1 MRPKAA
7 DNSKK
12 GCSLETRERCLQDQ
26 TRLLE
31 SLRSLPD
38 SEALQLLQQLRQTSN
53 TSRLVSSLEG
63 GLQVA
68 ARPSDLDTARAIL
81 PATQSSIEFE
91 LMTQYGTAYPRLQAS
106 PIAELMNILPT
117 GKNLVAVGL
126 PGAPDNNLVPMHT
139 GKLESSRPES
149 RTQRST
155 ADSGSAGN
163 KQPTRTAGPRPP
175 PQYCDSRLERL
186 QIRYW
191 TKVPI
196 SNELAARLISF
207 YLETDHAVMG
217 FFDADLFLDDLLACR
232 QNFCSAFLV
241 AAVLCIASQGY
252 TATRLQAS
260 LFKAALFQEAEIL
273 WNGESSSDSILGV
286 VAIEIFSN
294 ACLFEGKVA
303 LGMELATAGRCM
315 AERMGL
321 VGSVDGAA
329 AADIARRSPQWAK
342 AVAHAAWG
350 ALPIPGEAED
360 EQKKLSK
367 TSQSTSYIRIKVF
380 AERCKLS
387 TITQEIMGAYIAA
400 GAMAGGK
407 AVSDC
412 VPLAFAEAKYRKLL
426 DWAASLPADME
437 RAVLA
442 SSDLVVLHVIFHVS
456 IITIFRPFTSI
467 PSTERLKSFSST
479 DSHPKQIYAA
489 SVNQLCDLIG
499 HYRANYP
506 VDSFSCFIGPGLF
519 TLGLALLED
528 RTEPMWRFYFLLC
541 LQCWRDL
548 YVCYPL
554 FRNVAQTF
562 LSIAMQKNAFT
573 STEAKE
579 LMEYIDNY
587 GRHHAKGAEAL
598 TTFFFDLSA
607 GAVSE
612 FHIDA
617 MARKLDDMI
626 LFDEFTTGAME

>member
-68 ARPSDLDTARAIL
+68 TRPSDLDTARAML

-117 GKNLVAVGL
+117 AKNLVAVGL
-126 PGAPDNNLVPMHT
+126 PGAPDNSLVPMHT
-139 GKLESSRPES
+139 GKLESRPES
-149 RTQRST
+149 RTQSST
-155 ADSGSAGN
+155 ADSGPAGN

-217 FFDADLFLDDLLACR
+217 FFDADLFLDDLL
-232 QNFCSAFLV
+232 
-241 AAVLCIASQGY
+241 
-252 TATRLQAS
+252 QAS
-260 LFKAALFQEAEIL
+260 VFKAALFQEAEIL
-273 WNGESSSDSILGV
+273 WNGESSSDSIFGV

-350 ALPIPGEAED
+350 ALFVVFSHQPAIKYPPRLPIPGEADD
-360 EQKKLSK
+360 EQKRLSE
-367 TSQSTSYIRIKVF
+367 TSQGTSYIRIKVF

-442 SSDLVVLHVIFHVS
+442 SSDLVVLHVIFHVI

-562 LSIAMQKNAFT
+562 LSIAVQKNAFT

>member
-1 MRPKAA
+1 MRPK
-7 DNSKK
+7 
-12 GCSLETRERCLQDQ
+12 
-26 TRLLE
+26 
-31 SLRSLPD
+31 
-38 SEALQLLQQLRQTSN
+38 
-53 TSRLVSSLEG
+53 
-63 GLQVA
+63 
-68 ARPSDLDTARAIL
+68 
-81 PATQSSIEFE
+81 
-91 LMTQYGTAYPRLQAS
+91 
-106 PIAELMNILPT
+106 
-117 GKNLVAVGL
+117 
-126 PGAPDNNLVPMHT
+126 
-139 GKLESSRPES
+139 
-149 RTQRST
+149 
-155 ADSGSAGN
+155 
-163 KQPTRTAGPRPP
+163 
-175 PQYCDSRLERL
+175 YCDSRLERL

-252 TATRLQAS
+252 TAIRLQAS
-260 LFKAALFQEAEIL
+260 VFKAALFQEAEIL
-273 WNGESSSDSILGV
+273 WNGESSSDSIFGV

-350 ALPIPGEAED
+350 AYVWL
-360 EQKKLSK
+360 
-367 TSQSTSYIRIKVF
+367 TWVF
-380 AERCKLS
+380 
-387 TITQEIMGAYIAA
+387 
-400 GAMAGGK
+400 
-407 AVSDC
+407 
-412 VPLAFAEAKYRKLL
+412 
-426 DWAASLPADME
+426 
-437 RAVLA
+437 
-442 SSDLVVLHVIFHVS
+442 
-456 IITIFRPFTSI
+456 
-467 PSTERLKSFSST
+467 TERLKSFSST

-562 LSIAMQKNAFT
+562 LSIAVQKNAFT